1 MRADEMELRDLAA
14 DDLFPMVSL
23 LSKVGASELMERIGT
38 DLIEAAKF
46 TQPVRIGKDGK
57 TTPIPKKEWT
67 EGQLRAE
74 AKADAARSRIFLIGG
89 ETILSNFGT
98 CKSEIY
104 SLLASGYGV
113 SVEDIASLTLTELVG
128 LIDRYINREAFGDFF
143 SQALKLVSHTGT
155 FISRISFTGGTETA

>member
-46 TQPVRIGKDGK
+46 TQPVRIGKGGK

-67 EGQLRAE
+67 EG
-74 AKADAARSRIFLIGG
+74 
-89 ETILSNFGT
+89 
-98 CKSEIY
+98 
-104 SLLASGYGV
+104 
-113 SVEDIASLTLTELVG
+113 
-128 LIDRYINREAFGDFF
+128 
-143 SQALKLVSHTGT
+143 
-155 FISRISFTGGTETA
+155 

>member
-46 TQPVRIGKDGK
+46 TQPVRIGKGGK

-113 SVEDIASLTLTELVG
+113 SVEVG

-155 FISRISFTGGTETA
+155 FISRINFTGGTETA